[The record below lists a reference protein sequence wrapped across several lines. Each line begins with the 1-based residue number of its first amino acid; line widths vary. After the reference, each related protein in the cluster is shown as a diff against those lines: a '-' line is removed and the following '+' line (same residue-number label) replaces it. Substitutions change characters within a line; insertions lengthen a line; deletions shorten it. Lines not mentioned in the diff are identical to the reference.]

1 MISIVHGGFSFVHE
15 LRGVLRS
22 DALPCCYVK
31 SNKTLCEHFAL
42 CGAGVDPNVTGQGGE
57 L

>member
-1 MISIVHGGFSFVHE
+1 MIIIVHGGLSFVHE

-42 CGAGVDPNVTGQGGE
+42 CAAGVDPNVTGQGGE